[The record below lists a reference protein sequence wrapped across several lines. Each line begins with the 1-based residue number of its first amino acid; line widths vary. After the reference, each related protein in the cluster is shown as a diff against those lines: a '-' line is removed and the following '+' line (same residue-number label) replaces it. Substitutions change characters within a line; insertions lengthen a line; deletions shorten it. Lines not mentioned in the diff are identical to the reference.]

1 MPLSER
7 VRVKL
12 WGEFACFTRP
22 ELKVERVSYPV
33 MTPSAARGALE
44 AILWKPEFR
53 WVIEEI
59 AVLKPVQYIGL
70 RRNEVQAKA
79 NAREAERFAREGR
92 DPRAFEPLIA
102 DSRDATGIA
111 TQRNTLAL
119 RDVAYL
125 VTARAL
131 VRDDAAADNPP
142 RKYVEMFE
150 RRVERGQC
158 FQQPY
163 LGCREFAAYFGPP
176 GEGDTPL
183 SESQDLGLML
193 YDIIFGKGEEPNV
206 PVFFWARIENGV
218 LDARPEVA
226 IPDPDL
232 RARLGVC

>member
-33 MTPSAARGALE
+33 MTPSAARGVLE

-59 AVLKPVQYIGL
+59 AVLRPVRYIGL
-70 RRNEVQAKA
+70 RRNEVQVKA
-79 NAREAERFAREGR
+79 STPQVMRFIREGR
-92 DPRAFEPLIA
+92 DPNTFPPLLA
-102 DSRDATGIA
+102 DSRGPGGVA

-119 RDVAYL
+119 RDVAYI

-131 VRDDAAADNPP
+131 VRDAAAAENPP

-163 LGCREFAAYFGPP
+163 LGCREFAACFGPP
-176 GEGDTPL
+176 DGDDQPL
-183 SESQDLGLML
+183 PESQDLGLML
-193 YDIIFGKGEEPNV
+193 YDIIFSAGKEPNV
-206 PVFFWARIENGV
+206 PVFFQARIENGV

-226 IPDPDL
+226 VPDPDM
-232 RARLGVC
+232 RARLGLC